1 MTEFWQRALSHF
13 SDLATKLS
21 LMALTLS
28 RSLLL
33 LLLLAD
39 PLPAWIPERAST
51 PSPSLIMLDGVQVIW
66 GNSFY

>member
-33 LLLLAD
+33 LLLAD
-39 PLPAWIPERAST
+39 PLPARIPEPAST